1 MLCQQT
7 ILIFIL
13 NFTEVSTMLR
23 KNFIILF
30 LFLASGI
37 CVNAQSLDF
46 YIQKGLENSPLLK
59 DFSNQLL
66 SGKLDSLLTQ
76 ASYKPQVNQVSQAM
90 YAPTAKNF
98 GYDAAIIN
106 GANYSAVVNVV
117 QPLFNKK
124 IKDNQ
129 FRDISLANKAIEAE
143 TRITET
149 DLKQGITSQ
158 FLTAY
163 ADYAQIQFNQ
173 STFDLLK
180 NEQVLLKSLADQGI
194 YAQTDLMNLSISLT
208 AQKIAIRQAFI
219 QYRNSLAIL
228 NFICGISDT
237 STVILT
243 KPELTIRN
251 QFNINNSPAML
262 KFKIDSLKN
271 VNSKQLIDLN
281 YRPQL
286 SAFADAG
293 FMAILPQNIPHNFGT
308 SFGLNFSIPI
318 YDGKQR
324 KLQYEK
330 TSLVENSRLDYQ
342 TFYTSQYKQQINQLT
357 EQLKLTDELILSIR
371 SQLAEQEK
379 LIALYKIEIEKGLVR
394 FTDFLNIVNNYT
406 QTKNNLTVSEMNRL
420 QIINQ
425 MNYLK

>member
-1 MLCQQT
+1 MQRMRL
-7 ILIFIL
+7 LISVF
-13 NFTEVSTMLR
+13 
-23 KNFIILF
+23 F
-30 LFLASGI
+30 LITGSL
-37 CVNAQSLDF
+37 VNAQSLDF

-59 DFSNQLL
+59 DFRNQLL

-76 ASYKPQVNQVSQAM
+76 ASYKPQINLVSQAM
-90 YAPTAKNF
+90 YAPAGKNI
-98 GYDAAIIN
+98 GYDEAITN
-106 GANYSAVVNVV
+106 GANYSAVLNVV
-117 QPLFNKK
+117 QPLFNQK
-124 IKDNQ
+124 IKANQ
-129 FRDISLANKAIEAE
+129 FRDISLANKAVEAD
-143 TRITET
+143 TQITET

-173 STFDLLK
+173 STLNLLK

-208 AQKIAIRQAFI
+208 AQKIAIRQAYI
-219 QYRNSLAIL
+219 QYRNSMAVL
-228 NFICGISDT
+228 NFICGINDT
-237 STVILT
+237 STVILN

-251 QFNINNSPAML
+251 QFNINNSPAMM

-271 VNSKQLIDLN
+271 INSKQLIDLN

-293 FMAILPQNIPHNFGT
+293 FMAVLPQNIPHNFGT
-308 SFGLNFSIPI
+308 SFGLNFTMPI

-330 TSLVENSRLDYQ
+330 TSLAENSRLDYQ

-357 EQLKLTDELILSIR
+357 DQLKLTDELILSIR
-371 SQLAEQEK
+371 SQLLEQEK
-379 LIALYKIEIEKGLVR
+379 LITLYKIEIEKGLVR
-394 FTDFLNIVNNYT
+394 FPDFLNTVNNYT
-406 QTKNNLTVSEMNRL
+406 QTKNSLTVSEMNRL

>member
-1 MLCQQT
+1 MQKKKLIT
-7 ILIFIL
+7 FVFFLVTGILL
-13 NFTEVSTMLR
+13 H
-23 KNFIILF
+23 
-30 LFLASGI
+30 
-37 CVNAQSLDF
+37 AQSLDF
-46 YIQKGLENSPLLK
+46 YLQQGLENSPLLK
-59 DFSNQLL
+59 DFRHQLL

-76 ASYKPQVNQVSQAM
+76 ASYKPQVNQVSTAM
-90 YAPTAKNF
+90 YAPVAKKF
-98 GYDAAIIN
+98 GYDEAITD
-106 GANYSAVVNVV
+106 GGNYSAVLNVV

-124 IKDNQ
+124 IKANQ
-129 FRDISLANKAIEAE
+129 FRDISLSNQTIEVE

-163 ADYAQIQFNQ
+163 ADYAQIQFNK
-173 STFDLLK
+173 STFNLLK
-180 NEQVLLKSLADQGI
+180 DEQALLKTLADQGI

-219 QYRNSLAIL
+219 QYRNSLAVL

-237 STVILT
+237 STVILS
-243 KPELTIRN
+243 KPELTIQN
-251 QFNINNSPAML
+251 PFNINNSPAMM

-293 FMAILPQNIPHNFGT
+293 FMSILPQNIPHNFGT
-308 SFGLNFSIPI
+308 SLGLNFSIPI

-330 TSLVENSRLDYQ
+330 TSLAENSRMDYK

-371 SQLAEQEK
+371 SQLTEQEK
-379 LIALYKIEIEKGLVR
+379 LISLYKIEIEKGLVR
-394 FTDFLNIVNNYT
+394 FPDFLNTINNYT
-406 QTKNNLTVSEMNRL
+406 QTKNNLTVSEMNRM

>member
-1 MLCQQT
+1 MQRKK
-7 ILIFIL
+7 LIAF
-13 NFTEVSTMLR
+13 V
-23 KNFIILF
+23 LF
-30 LFLASGI
+30 LVSGI
-37 CVNAQSLDF
+37 FVNAQSLDF

-59 DFSNQLL
+59 DFRNQLL
-66 SGKLDSLLTQ
+66 SGKLDSLLTH
-76 ASYKPQVNQVSQAM
+76 ASYKPQINQVSQAM
-90 YAPTAKNF
+90 YAPVAKKY
-98 GYDAAIIN
+98 GYDEAITD
-106 GANYSAVVNVV
+106 GGNYSAVLNVV

-124 IKDNQ
+124 IKANQ
-129 FRDISLANKAIEAE
+129 LRDISLSNQTIEAE

-158 FLTAY
+158 FLTTY
-163 ADYAQIQFNQ
+163 ADYAQIQFNE
-173 STFDLLK
+173 STLNLLK
-180 NEQVLLKSLADQGI
+180 NEQSLLKTLADQGI

-208 AQKIAIRQAFI
+208 AQKITIRQAFI
-219 QYRNSLAIL
+219 QFRNSLAIL
-228 NFICGISDT
+228 NFICGIRDT

-286 SAFADAG
+286 DAFADAG
-293 FMAILPQNIPHNFGT
+293 FQAIRPENIPHNFGT
-308 SFGLNFSIPI
+308 SFGVNFSLPI

-330 TSLVENSRLDYQ
+330 TSLAENSRLDYQ

-371 SQLAEQEK
+371 NQLSEQEK

-394 FTDFLNIVNNYT
+394 FPDFLTTVNNYT

>member
-1 MLCQQT
+1 MP
-7 ILIFIL
+7 
-13 NFTEVSTMLR
+13 R

-30 LFLASGI
+30 LFLVSGI

-66 SGKLDSLLTQ
+66 SGKLDSLLIQ
-76 ASYKPQVNQVSQAM
+76 SSYKPLVNQVSQVL
-90 YAPTAKNF
+90 YAPAGKNI
-98 GYDAAIIN
+98 GYDEAITN
-106 GANYSAVVNVV
+106 GGNYSALINVV
-117 QPLFNKK
+117 QPLFTKK
-124 IKDNQ
+124 KKDSQ
-129 FRDISLANKAIEAE
+129 FSEVLLANKTIEVNA
-143 TRITET
+143 RITET
-149 DLKQGITSQ
+149 ELKQGITSQ
-158 FLTAY
+158 YLTTY
-163 ADYAQIQFNQ
+163 ADYAQIQFNE
-173 STFDLLK
+173 STLNLLK
-180 NEQVLLKSLADQGI
+180 NEQSLLKSLADQGI

-208 AQKIAIRQAFI
+208 TQKIAIRQAFI
-219 QYRNSLAIL
+219 QYKNSLAIL
-228 NFICGISDT
+228 NFICGINDT
-237 STVILT
+237 LTVILN

-251 QFNINNSPAML
+251 QFNINNSPAMM

-271 VNSKQLIDLN
+271 VNSKLIIDLN
-281 YRPQL
+281 YRPKL

-308 SFGLNFSIPI
+308 SFGVNFSLPV

-330 TSLVENSRLDYQ
+330 TSLAENSRLDYQ

-357 EQLKLTDELILSIR
+357 EQLKLTDELILSIKN
-371 SQLAEQEK
+371 QLSEQEK
-379 LIALYKIEIEKGLVR
+379 LIALYKMEIEKGLVR
-394 FTDFLNIVNNYT
+394 FPDFLNTVNNYT
-406 QTKNNLTVSEMNRL
+406 QTKNSLTVSEMNRL

>member
-1 MLCQQT
+1 
-7 ILIFIL
+7 
-13 NFTEVSTMLR
+13 MLR
-23 KNFIILF
+23 KNLIFF
-30 LFLASGI
+30 VLFLASGI
-37 CVNAQSLDF
+37 LVQAQSLEF

-98 GYDAAIIN
+98 GYDAAITN

-129 FRDISLANKAIEAE
+129 FRDISLSNHAIVAD
-143 TRITET
+143 TQITT
-149 DLKQGITSQ
+149 SDLKQGITSQ

-163 ADYAQIQFNQ
+163 ADYTQIQFNQ
-173 STFDLLK
+173 STLNLLK
-180 NEQVLLKSLADQGI
+180 NEQALLKSLADQGI

-208 AQKIAIRQAFI
+208 SQKIAIRQAFI
-219 QYRNSLAIL
+219 QYRNSLAVL

-251 QFNINNSPAML
+251 QFNINNSPAMM

-293 FMAILPQNIPHNFGT
+293 FMAVLPQNIPHNFGT

-330 TSLVENSRLDYQ
+330 TSLVENSRLNYQ
-342 TFYTSQYKQQINQLT
+342 TFYTAQYKQQINQLN
-357 EQLKLTDELILSIR
+357 EQLKLTDELILSVR
-371 SQLAEQEK
+371 NQLNEQEK

-394 FTDFLNIVNNYT
+394 FPDFLNTVNNYT
-406 QTKNNLTVSEMNRL
+406 QTKNSLTVSEMNRL

>member
-1 MLCQQT
+1 
-7 ILIFIL
+7 
-13 NFTEVSTMLR
+13 MLR
-23 KNFIILF
+23 KTYLILLLF
-30 LFLASGI
+30 LISGI
-37 CVNAQSLDF
+37 CVSAQSLDF

-59 DFSNQLL
+59 DFKNQLL

-90 YAPTAKNF
+90 YAPTAKNI
-98 GYDAAIIN
+98 GYDDAITN
-106 GANYSAVVNVV
+106 GANYSAVLNVV
-117 QPLFNKK
+117 QPLFNQK
-124 IKDNQ
+124 IKANQ
-129 FRDISLANKAIEAE
+129 FRDISLSNQAIEADS
-143 TRITET
+143 RITET

-163 ADYAQIQFNQ
+163 ADYAQIQFNE
-173 STFDLLK
+173 STLNLLK
-180 NEQVLLKSLADQGI
+180 NEQTLLKSLADQGI

-219 QYRNSLAIL
+219 QYRNSLAVL

-237 STVILT
+237 STVILS
-243 KPELTIRN
+243 KPELKVQN
-251 QFNINNSPAML
+251 PFNINNSPAML

-271 VNSKQLIDLN
+271 MNSKQLIDLN

-293 FMAILPQNIPHNFGT
+293 FMAVLPQNIPRNFGT
-308 SFGLNFSIPI
+308 SFGLNFSMPI

-330 TSLVENSRLDYQ
+330 TSLAENSRLDYK
-342 TFYTSQYKQQINQLT
+342 TFYTVQYKQQINQLT

-379 LIALYKIEIEKGLVR
+379 LISLYKLEIEKGLVR
-394 FTDFLNIVNNYT
+394 FPDFLNTVNNYT

>member
-1 MLCQQT
+1 MPKKTL
-7 ILIFIL
+7 
-13 NFTEVSTMLR
+13 
-23 KNFIILF
+23 IILL
-30 LFLASGI
+30 LFLTSGSL
-37 CVNAQSLDF
+37 VHAQSLDF

-59 DFSNQLL
+59 DFRNQLL

-90 YAPTAKNF
+90 YAPTAKNS
-98 GYDAAIIN
+98 GYDEAITN
-106 GANYSAVVNVV
+106 GANYSAVLNVV
-117 QPLFNKK
+117 QPLFNQK
-124 IKDNQ
+124 IKANR
-129 FRDISLANKAIEAE
+129 FHDISLSNQTIEAE

-158 FLTAY
+158 FLSAY

-173 STFDLLK
+173 TTLNLLK

-219 QYRNSLAIL
+219 QYRNSLAVL

-237 STVILT
+237 STVVLS
-243 KPELTIRN
+243 KPELTVQN
-251 QFNINNSPAML
+251 PFNINNSPEML

-286 SAFADAG
+286 TAFADAG
-293 FMAILPQNIPHNFGT
+293 FMAVLPQNIPHNFGT
-308 SFGLNFSIPI
+308 SFGLNFTMPI

-324 KLQYEK
+324 KLQVEK
-330 TSLVENSRLDYQ
+330 TSLAENSRLDYQ
-342 TFYTSQYKQQINQLT
+342 TFYTVQYKQQINQLT
-357 EQLKLTDELILSIR
+357 EQLKLTDELILNIR
-371 SQLAEQEK
+371 NQLTEQEK

-394 FTDFLNIVNNYT
+394 FPDFLNTVNSYT
-406 QTKNNLTVSEMNRL
+406 QTKNSLTVSEMNRL
-420 QIINQ
+420 QIINH

>member
-1 MLCQQT
+1 
-7 ILIFIL
+7 
-13 NFTEVSTMLR
+13 MLR
-23 KNFIILF
+23 KNLLILILF
-30 LFLASGI
+30 LVSGI
-37 CVNAQSLDF
+37 VVQAQSLDF
-46 YIQKGLENSPLLK
+46 FIQKGLENSPLLK
-59 DFSNQLL
+59 DFRNQLL

-76 ASYKPQVNQVSQAM
+76 ASYKPQINQVSQIL

-98 GYDAAIIN
+98 GYDEAITN
-106 GANYSAVVNVV
+106 GANYSAVLNVV
-117 QPLFNKK
+117 QPLFNQK
-124 IKDNQ
+124 IKANQ
-129 FRDISLANKAIEAE
+129 FRDISLLNQSIEADS
-143 TRITET
+143 RITEN

-158 FLTAY
+158 FLSAY

-173 STFDLLK
+173 STLNLLK
-180 NEQVLLKSLADQGI
+180 NEQTLLKSLADQGI
-194 YAQTDLMNLSISLT
+194 YAQTDLMNLSVSLT
-208 AQKIAIRQAFI
+208 AQKIAIKQAFI
-219 QYRNSLAIL
+219 QYRNSLAVL

-237 STVILT
+237 STVILN

-293 FMAILPQNIPHNFGT
+293 FMAVLPQNIPHNFGT
-308 SFGLNFSIPI
+308 SFGLNFSLPI

-324 KLQYEK
+324 KLLYEK

-342 TFYTSQYKQQINQLT
+342 TFYASQYKQQINQLT
-357 EQLKLTDELILSIR
+357 EQLKLTDELILNIR
-371 SQLAEQEK
+371 NQLTEQEK
-379 LIALYKIEIEKGLVR
+379 LIELYKMEIEKGLVR
-394 FTDFLNIVNNYT
+394 FPDFLNTVNSYT
-406 QTKNNLTVSEMNRL
+406 QTKNSLTVSEMNRL

>member
-1 MLCQQT
+1 
-7 ILIFIL
+7 
-13 NFTEVSTMLR
+13 MLR
-23 KNFIILF
+23 KNLIILLF
-30 LFLASGI
+30 FLASGI
-37 CVNAQSLDF
+37 LVQAQSLEF

-98 GYDAAIIN
+98 GYDAAITN

-129 FRDISLANKAIEAE
+129 FRDISLSNHAIEAD
-143 TRITET
+143 TQITTT

-173 STFDLLK
+173 STLNLLK
-180 NEQVLLKSLADQGI
+180 NEQALLKSLADQGI

-208 AQKIAIRQAFI
+208 SQKIAIRQGFI
-219 QYRNSLAIL
+219 QYRNSLAVL

-251 QFNINNSPAML
+251 QFNINNSPAMM

-271 VNSKQLIDLN
+271 VNSKLIVDLN
-281 YRPQL
+281 YRPKL

-308 SFGLNFSIPI
+308 SFGVNFSLPV

-330 TSLVENSRLDYQ
+330 TSLAENSRLDYQ
-342 TFYTSQYKQQINQLT
+342 TFYITQYKQQINQLT
-357 EQLKLTDELILSIR
+357 EQLKLTDELILSIQE
-371 SQLAEQEK
+371 QLKEQEK
-379 LIALYKIEIEKGLVR
+379 LIALYKMEIEKGLVR
-394 FTDFLNIVNNYT
+394 FPDFLNTVNNYT
-406 QTKNNLTVSEMNRL
+406 QTKNSLTVSEMNRL

>member
-1 MLCQQT
+1 ML
-7 ILIFIL
+7 
-13 NFTEVSTMLR
+13 TMLR
-23 KNFIILF
+23 KNLIIILIF
-30 LFLASGI
+30 LVFGILAH
-37 CVNAQSLDF
+37 AQSLDF

-59 DFSNQLL
+59 DFNNQLL

-76 ASYKPQVNQVSQAM
+76 ASYKPQVNLVSQAM
-90 YAPTAKNF
+90 YAPAAKNF
-98 GYDAAIIN
+98 GYDAAITN
-106 GANYSAVVNVV
+106 GANYSAVVNVM

-129 FRDISLANKAIEAE
+129 FCDISLSNHAIEADAQ
-143 TRITET
+143 ITTT

-173 STFDLLK
+173 STLDLLK
-180 NEQVLLKSLADQGI
+180 NEQSLLKSLADQGI

-237 STVILT
+237 STVILI

-281 YRPQL
+281 YRLQI

-293 FMAILPQNIPHNFGT
+293 FMAVLPQNIPHNFGT

-324 KLQYEK
+324 KLQFEK
-330 TSLVENSRLDYQ
+330 TSLAENSRLDYQ
-342 TFYTSQYKQQINQLT
+342 TFYTSQYKQQINQLN
-357 EQLKLTDELILSIR
+357 EQLKLTDELILSVR
-371 SQLAEQEK
+371 NQLTEQEK
-379 LIALYKIEIEKGLVR
+379 LIALYKIEIGKGLVR
-394 FTDFLNIVNNYT
+394 FLDFLNIVNNYT

>member
-1 MLCQQT
+1 ML
-7 ILIFIL
+7 
-13 NFTEVSTMLR
+13 TMPR
-23 KNFIILF
+23 KNLIILL
-30 LFLASGI
+30 LFLVSGI
-37 CVNAQSLDF
+37 FAHAQSLDS

-66 SGKLDSLLTQ
+66 SGKLDSLLIQ

-90 YAPTAKNF
+90 YAPAGNHI
-98 GYDAAIIN
+98 GYDEAITN
-106 GANYSAVVNVV
+106 GGNYSALINVV
-117 QPLFNKK
+117 QPLFSKK
-124 IKDNQ
+124 KKANE
-129 FRDISLANKAIEAE
+129 FRDISLSNQTIEAD

-173 STFDLLK
+173 NTLNLLK
-180 NEQVLLKSLADQGI
+180 NEQTLLKSLTDQGI

-219 QYRNSLAIL
+219 QYRNSLAVL

-237 STVILT
+237 STVILS
-243 KPELTIRN
+243 KPELTVQN
-251 QFNINNSPAML
+251 PFNINNSPAML

-293 FMAILPQNIPHNFGT
+293 FMAVLPQNIPYNFGT
-308 SFGLNFSIPI
+308 SFGLNFTMPI

-324 KLQYEK
+324 KLQIEK
-330 TSLVENSRLDYQ
+330 TSLSENSRLDYK

-394 FTDFLNIVNNYT
+394 FPDFLTTVNNYT
-406 QTKNNLTVSEMNRL
+406 QTKNSLTVSEMNRL